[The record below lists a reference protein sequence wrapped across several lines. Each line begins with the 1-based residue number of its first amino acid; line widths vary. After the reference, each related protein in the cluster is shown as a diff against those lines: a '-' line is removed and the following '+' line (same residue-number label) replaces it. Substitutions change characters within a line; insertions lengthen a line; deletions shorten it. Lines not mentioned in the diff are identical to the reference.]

1 MNFNG
6 KTVIVT
12 GGSRGIGRAIA
23 LDFAK
28 SGANVVVNYNRSAE
42 KAEEVVKE
50 VEALGAK
57 GLAVQCDVSN
67 QEDVDKLLK
76 EAVDTFGVVDIL
88 VNNAGVTKDT
98 LILRMKEDDWDR
110 VLDTNLKGTYMTTK
124 IIGKHMLKKKQG
136 RIVNITSVVGIM
148 GNAGQSNYAA
158 SKAGVIGFTK
168 SIAKEFASRGITVN
182 AVAPGFI
189 SSDMTDVLSDE
200 VKDSYAKAIPL
211 GKMGQPEDISNAV
224 KFLCS
229 DMSKYITGQVV
240 QVDGGLLM

>member
-28 SGANVVVNYNRSAE
+28 AGANVVVNYNRSAD

-50 VEALGAK
+50 VEALGTK
-57 GLAVQCDVSN
+57 GLAVQCDVSK
-67 QEDVDKLLK
+67 QDDVDKLLK
-76 EAVDTFGVVDIL
+76 EAVDTFGTVDFLI
-88 VNNAGVTKDT
+88 NNAGVTKDT

-110 VLDTNLKGTYMTTK
+110 VLDTNLKGTFMTTK
-124 IIGKHMLKKKQG
+124 VIGKYMLKKRQG

-168 SIAKEFASRGITVN
+168 SVAKEFASRGITVN

-189 SSDMTDVLSDE
+189 ASDMTDVLSDE
-200 VKDSYAKAIPL
+200 VKEAYAKAIPL
-211 GKMGQPEDISNAV
+211 GKMGEPEDVANAV

-240 QVDGGLLM
+240 QVDGGMLM

>member
-1 MNFNG
+1 MNFNE

-28 SGANVVVNYNRSAE
+28 SGANVVVNYNSNAE
-42 KAEEVVKE
+42 KAEGVVKE

-57 GLAVQCDVSN
+57 GLAVQCDVSK
-67 QEDVDKLLK
+67 QEDVDTLLK
-76 EAVDTFGVVDIL
+76 SAVDTFGKVDIL
-88 VNNAGVTKDT
+88 VNNAGITKDT

-110 VLDTNLKGTYMTTK
+110 VLDTNLKGTFMTTK
-124 IIGKHMLKKKQG
+124 VIGKYMLKKKQG

-189 SSDMTDVLSDE
+189 SSDMTDVLSDD
-200 VKDSYAKAIPL
+200 VKAAYSKAIPL
-211 GKMGQPEDISNAV
+211 GKLGEPEDVANAV

-240 QVDGGLLM
+240 QVDGGMLM

>member
-28 SGANVVVNYNRSAE
+28 AGANVVVNYNRSAD

-50 VEALGAK
+50 VEALGTK
-57 GLAVQCDVSN
+57 GLAVQCDVSK
-67 QEDVDKLLK
+67 QDDVDKLLK
-76 EAVDTFGVVDIL
+76 EAVDTFGTVDFLI
-88 VNNAGVTKDT
+88 NNAGVTKDT

-110 VLDTNLKGTYMTTK
+110 VLDTNLKGTFMTTK
-124 IIGKHMLKKKQG
+124 VIGKYMLKKRQG

-168 SIAKEFASRGITVN
+168 SVAKEFASRGITVN

-189 SSDMTDVLSDE
+189 ASDMTDVLSDD
-200 VKDSYAKAIPL
+200 VKEAYAKAIPL
-211 GKMGQPEDISNAV
+211 GKMGEPEDVANAV

-240 QVDGGLLM
+240 QVDGGMLM

>member
-1 MNFNG
+1 MKFND

-23 LDFAK
+23 IDFAK
-28 SGANVVVNYNRSAE
+28 SGANVVVNYNRSAD

-50 VEALGAK
+50 VEALGVK
-57 GLAVQCDVSN
+57 GLAVQCDVSS
-67 QEDVDKLLK
+67 QEDVEKLLK
-76 EAVDTFGVVDIL
+76 EAVDTFGAVDFL
-88 VNNAGVTKDT
+88 VNNAGITKDT
-98 LILRMKEDDWDR
+98 LILRMKEQDWDS
-110 VLDTNLKGTYMTTK
+110 VLDTNLKGTFMTTK
-124 IIGKHMLKKKQG
+124 VIGKYMLKKKQG

-168 SIAKEFASRGITVN
+168 SIAKEFASRGLTVN

-189 SSDMTDVLSDE
+189 ESDMTDVLSDD
-200 VKDSYAKAIPL
+200 VKAAYSKAIPM
-211 GKMGQPEDISNAV
+211 GKMGKPEDVANAV

-240 QVDGGLLM
+240 QVDGGMLM